1 MRRALVGLML
11 GLVSVAGN
19 AADPCAGKVAAAI
32 LAYDRDARQGAGL
45 LMNHCGRPVKAELLV
60 TANNQDGFAV
70 ARLRTAVQA
79 DAAPLSVI
87 KVDLPFVQSALAL
100 SGFAAEIASTTA
112 IDDDADRTAA
122 LAPNS
127 PRAPRL

>member
-11 GLVSVAGN
+11 GLVSVVGN

-32 LAYDRDARQGAGL
+32 LAYDRDTRQGAGL

-60 TANNQDGFAV
+60 TANNLDGFAV

-112 IDDDADRTAA
+112 IDEDTDRTAA
-122 LAPNS
+122 LAPKL
-127 PRAPRL
+127 PRAPLL